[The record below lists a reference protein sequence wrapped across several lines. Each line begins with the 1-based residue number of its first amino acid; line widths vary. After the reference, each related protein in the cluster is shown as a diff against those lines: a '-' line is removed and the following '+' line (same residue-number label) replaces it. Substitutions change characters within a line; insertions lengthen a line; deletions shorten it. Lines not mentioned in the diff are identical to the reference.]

1 MDVIENGQGT
11 PEASPALDADLAES
25 STAQAE
31 TQAEQ
36 GAEEGQEAEP
46 QGEKQKPWYQ
56 RRIDEITA
64 ARRETERQNARLL
77 ALLEQQTQARQQP
90 EQPQIQP
97 PPGKPQLEQFQTYED
112 YTEALAEWKVGHL
125 LQQREQQQRE
135 MQAAQ
140 QQAQRE
146 AEFSKRLQEA
156 AAKTPEVMD
165 AINDPTLPISTAM
178 AGVIRAVPNG
188 PDVVLH
194 LSRNRD
200 EAARLANLPPEIAA
214 FELGR
219 LAAGISPAQP
229 RRTTPPPPAPIN
241 TLGGGT
247 VATDGDPS
255 RMTDAQFAAWRRQ
268 QIAQR
273 QGR

>member
-1 MDVIENGQGT
+1 MEVIDNGQGT
-11 PEASPALDADLAES
+11 PEASPALDATSAES
-25 STAQAE
+25 SPAQAE
-31 TQAEQ
+31 ELQAQ
-36 GAEEGQEAEP
+36 GAEEGQEPETSS
-46 QGEKQKPWYQ
+46 EKQKPWYQ

-77 ALLEQQTQARQQP
+77 ALLEQQTRAQQIP
-90 EQPQIQP
+90 EQQP
-97 PPGKPQLEQFQTYED
+97 PPSVPTGKPQLEQFQTYED
-112 YTEALAEWKVGHL
+112 YTEALSDWKVRNVL
-125 LQQREQQQRE
+125 E
-135 MQAAQ
+135 
-140 QQAQRE
+140 QRE
-146 AEFSKRLQEA
+146 AQQRMQAEAQRAQQVEAEFARRVQEA
-156 AAKTPEVMD
+156 AAKTPEVVD
-165 AINDPTLPISTAM
+165 AMNDPTLPISPAM
-178 AGVIRAVPNG
+178 ADVIRSVNNG

-200 EAARLANLPPEIAA
+200 EAARLANLPPHVAA

-219 LAAGISPAQP
+219 LAAGIQPAQP
-229 RRTTPPPPAPIN
+229 RRITPPPAPIN

-247 VATDGDPS
+247 VAAEADPS